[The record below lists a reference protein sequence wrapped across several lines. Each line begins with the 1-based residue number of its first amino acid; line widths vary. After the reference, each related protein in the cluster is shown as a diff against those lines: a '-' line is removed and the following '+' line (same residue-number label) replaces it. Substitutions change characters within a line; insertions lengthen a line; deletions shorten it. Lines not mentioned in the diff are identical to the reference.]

1 MTKKLEPRIL
11 TLRKL
16 VDGTATY
23 SWSDPY
29 LNGVDLL
36 LDRRDFHALDLAGYV
51 RITIEAVT
59 AEDVQEEQKEDPA
72 WEGK

>member
-36 LDRRDFHALDLAGYV
+36 LDRKDFHALGLSGYV
-51 RITIEAVT
+51 RITVEAVM
-59 AEDVQEEQKEDPA
+59 AEDVVREENA
-72 WEGK
+72 